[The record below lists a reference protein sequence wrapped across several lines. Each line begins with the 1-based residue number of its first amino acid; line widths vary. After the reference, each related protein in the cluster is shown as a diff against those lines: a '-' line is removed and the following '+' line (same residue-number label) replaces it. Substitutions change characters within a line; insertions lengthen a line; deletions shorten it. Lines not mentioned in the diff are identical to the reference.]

1 MTSSEIEAF
10 LMIYECRSIS
20 KAAERMYVSQSALS
34 TRLKTLETELG
45 GPLFFREKG
54 QRSVVPT
61 EAGDRFF
68 DLAVRYNEVVQQMHG
83 LYRQPDTERLR
94 VSCLNSVGLYLFTP
108 VYERFMQK
116 MPQIVLEMQDLTTS
130 EAYYKVEK
138 GLIDLA
144 FTPGRR
150 TSQIVRAR
158 PFFSEEL
165 VLVCAKDSDYPDTV
179 ALSDLDVGNEIYVLW
194 FNEFELWHRH
204 TFGERCAPQ
213 VYLELTGQLPL
224 FLRRKNAW
232 ALLPASVAHK
242 ILTDGG
248 VRRLS
253 RSFEVPPRITN
264 CMETTAPAK
273 ARLKGCFL
281 DCLRE
286 VLTELQDP
294 DIHLFEE
301 ENTK

>member
-10 LMIYECRSIS
+10 LMIYESRSIS

-34 TRLKTLETELG
+34 TRLKTLEIELG

-54 QRSVVPT
+54 QRTVVPT
-61 EAGDRFF
+61 EAGDQFF
-68 DLAVRYNEVVQQMHG
+68 DLAVRYNEIVQQMHC
-83 LYRQPDTERLR
+83 LFRQPDTERLR

-108 VYERFMQK
+108 VYERFMQR
-116 MPQIVLEMQDLTTS
+116 MPNAVLEMQDLTTS
-130 EAYYKVEK
+130 EAYYNVEK
-138 GLIDLA
+138 GLVDLA

-150 TSQIVRAR
+150 TSQVVQAE

-165 VLVCAKDSDYPDTV
+165 VLVCSENSAYPDV
-179 ALSDLDVGNEIYVLW
+179 VDLKDLDVTNEIYVLW

-224 FLRRKNAW
+224 FLRRKNCW
-232 ALLPASVAHK
+232 SLLPASVAHK
-242 ILTDGG
+242 ILQDGG
-248 VRRLS
+248 VRRLE
-253 RSFEVPPRITN
+253 RKFAVPARITN
-264 CMETTAPAK
+264 CMETVNSSKDA
-273 ARLKGCFL
+273 LKSCFL

-286 VLTELQDP
+286 VLNELGDP
-294 DIHLFEE
+294 EIHIL
-301 ENTK
+301 ENQE